1 MSVVEVVV
9 VPFSLS
15 EMVYSRLDFDMY
27 ISQQLDK
34 LVAWFRSLMK
44 QAIKAWYEQICLRR
58 SENSN
63 LREQI
68 LVVMETTSS
77 CPKTCASCHKAFHM
91 LEKINDQLLSLLETG
106 VHSVNNDRLAAV
118 IEELKLGELAD
129 L

>member
-1 MSVVEVVV
+1 
-9 VPFSLS
+9 
-15 EMVYSRLDFDMY
+15 MVYSRLDFDMY

-34 LVAWFRSLMK
+34 PVAWFCSLMK

-63 LREQI
+63 LREHI
-68 LVVMETTSS
+68 LVAMETTSS
-77 CPKTCASCHKAFHM
+77 CLKTCASCHNAFHM
-91 LEKINDQLLSLLETG
+91 LEKINDQLLSLLEIG
-106 VHSVNNDRLAAV
+106 VLSVNNDRLAVV

>member
-1 MSVVEVVV
+1 MSVVEVV

-15 EMVYSRLDFDMY
+15 EKVYSRLDFDMY
-27 ISQQLDK
+27 VSQQLDK
-34 LVAWFRSLMK
+34 PVSWFRSLMK

-58 SENSN
+58 NENSN
-63 LREQI
+63 LCEQI

-77 CPKTCASCHKAFHM
+77 CPKICASCHKAFHM
-91 LEKINDQLLSLLETG
+91 LEKIDQLLSLLETG
-106 VHSVNNDRLAAV
+106 VLSVNNDCLAAV

>member
-1 MSVVEVVV
+1 M
-9 VPFSLS
+9 
-15 EMVYSRLDFDMY
+15 
-27 ISQQLDK
+27 K
-34 LVAWFRSLMK
+34 L
-44 QAIKAWYEQICLRR
+44 AIKAWYEQIFLQR

-77 CPKTCASCHKAFHM
+77 CPRTCGSCHSAFHM

-106 VHSVNNDRLAAV
+106 VHSVNNDHLAAV
-118 IEELKLGELAD
+118 IEELKHGELAD